1 MANTNRRNSNAAAEP
16 TIQSRRVVGHCPPGD
31 SPALRFSRYDR
42 VGPKDPPESLAG
54 TSTRTKANRKSP
66 PELLGT
72 REEVAALSSPNVPPD
87 SQEAT
92 AEPPANFQEA
102 TAQLPPIAPELP
114 PFCEQSPKGTMPTL
128 VPLPASG
135 ITPAE
140 NRHYPEQRNWNP
152 YFTPPKLIKASSLG
166 KGDNMTPLDVRSPA
180 GAMPEQVLFAEKNI

>member
-1 MANTNRRNSNAAAEP
+1 M
-16 TIQSRRVVGHCPPGD
+16 
-31 SPALRFSRYDR
+31 
-42 VGPKDPPESLAG
+42 AG

-66 PELLGT
+66 PELLDA
-72 REEVAALSSPNVPPD
+72 REEVAAPPPPNVPPD
-87 SQEAT
+87 GQEAT

-114 PFCEQSPKGTMPTL
+114 PFGEQSPKGTMPTV

-140 NRHYPEQRNWNP
+140 NRRYPKRPNRNP

-166 KGDNMTPLDVRSPA
+166 EGDNLTPLDVRSPA
-180 GAMPEQVLFAEKNI
+180 GPTNSIYWWWWG